1 VSQLLFIQQS
11 PPHGSI
17 IGQEGLDACLMGSA
31 FADCSLLFLGDGIY
45 QILKGQDPKDL
56 GLKDYS
62 ASYGVLPDY
71 GVTQFYCRQSD
82 LRSRGLQIDDL
93 SMPAQA
99 LSDKEISSLIQ
110 RSAQVL
116 TF

>member
-1 VSQLLFIQQS
+1 M
-11 PPHGSI
+11 
-17 IGQEGLDACLMGSA
+17 GQEGLDACLMGSA

-45 QILKGQDPKDL
+45 QILKGQDPKEL

-62 ASYGVLPDY
+62 VSYGALPDY

-82 LRSRGLQIDDL
+82 LQFRGLQIDDL
-93 SMPAQA
+93 SLAAQA
-99 LSDKEISSLIQ
+99 LTDEEISSLIH